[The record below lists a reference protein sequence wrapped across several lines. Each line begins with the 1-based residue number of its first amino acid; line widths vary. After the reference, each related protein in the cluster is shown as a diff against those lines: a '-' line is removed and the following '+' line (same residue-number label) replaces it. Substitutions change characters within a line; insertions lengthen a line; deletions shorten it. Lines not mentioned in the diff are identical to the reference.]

1 MQGLLVVLAPVM
13 LMLFALAMQ
22 RLEAR
27 LGKSNPSNP
36 REDQVEEFLLNA
48 NSEEIGALVEAG
60 LPEALDIF
68 DVRREKVKAASA
80 VSEA

>member
-1 MQGLLVVLAPVM
+1 MQGLLVVLAPAV

-27 LGKSNPSNP
+27 LGKSNP

-48 NSEEIGALVEAG
+48 NSKEIGALVEDG

-68 DVRREKVKAASA
+68 DVRREKVKAVSA